1 MATEFA
7 MDEADQR
14 AALEALMVRDGIGF
28 AELSRVIGRN
38 PAYLQQYVRRG
49 SPRSLAEGD
58 RQRLAA
64 FFGVPEAR
72 LGGPEASGLVEIAR
86 LDIGASA
93 GPGRIADAEAA
104 RRPGELS
111 PALLRQLG
119 VRPQAASMI
128 RVEGD
133 SMEPL
138 LADGDEILV
147 DRDRHEVRGRGGI
160 FVIRIDGAL
169 MVKRVRPNLGGVEIV
184 SENPAYPPRH
194 CKAGDVEVIG
204 RVAWMSRSLV

>member
-1 MATEFA
+1 
-7 MDEADQR
+7 MDEAGRR
-14 AALEALMVRDGIGF
+14 AALEALMAEHGIGF
-28 AELSRVIGRN
+28 AELSRVIARN

-49 SPRSLAEGD
+49 TPRTLAEND

-72 LGGPEASGLVEIAR
+72 LGGPEAPGLVEIAR

-93 GPGRIADAEAA
+93 GPGRLTDAEAA

-147 DRDRHEVRGRGGI
+147 DRDRRDVRARSGI
-160 FVIRIDGAL
+160 FVIRVDGAL
-169 MVKRVRPNLGGVEIV
+169 MVKRLRPALGGLDVI
-184 SENPAYPPRH
+184 SENPAYPARLCRH
-194 CKAGDVEVIG
+194 GDIEVIG

>member
-1 MATEFA
+1 

-14 AALEALMVRDGIGF
+14 AALEALMAEQGIGF

-49 SPRSLAEGD
+49 SPRTLAEGD

-64 FFGVPEAR
+64 FFGVPDAQ
-72 LGGPEASGLVEIAR
+72 LGGPPASGLVEIAR
-86 LDIGASA
+86 LDVGASA
-93 GPGRIADAEAA
+93 GPGRLTDAEAA

-119 VRPQAASMI
+119 VRPEAASMI

-138 LADGDEILV
+138 LFDGDEILV
-147 DRDRHEVRGRGGI
+147 DRDRAQLRGRGGI
-160 FVIRIDGAL
+160 FVIRIEGAL
-169 MVKRVRPNLGGVEIV
+169 MVKRLRPVLGGGLDVV

-194 CKAGDVEVIG
+194 CKGHEVEVIG

>member
-1 MATEFA
+1 

-14 AALEALMVRDGIGF
+14 AALEALMAQHGIGF

-49 SPRSLAEGD
+49 SPRTLAEGD
-58 RQRLAA
+58 RHRLAA
-64 FFGVPEAR
+64 FFGVPDAQ
-72 LGGPEASGLVEIAR
+72 LGGPHASGLIEIAR
-86 LDIGASA
+86 LDVGASA
-93 GPGRIADAEAA
+93 GPGRLPDAEAV

-119 VRPQAASMI
+119 VRPEAASMI

-138 LADGDEILV
+138 LSNGDEILV
-147 DRDRHEVRGRGGI
+147 DRDRAEVRARGGI
-160 FVIRIDGAL
+160 FVIRVDGAL
-169 MVKRVRPNLGGVEIV
+169 MVKRLRPALGGGVDVV

-194 CKAGDVEVIG
+194 CKPGDVEVIG
-204 RVAWMSRSLV
+204 RVTWMSRSLV

>member
-1 MATEFA
+1 
-7 MDEADQR
+7 MDEAGRR
-14 AALEALMVRDGIGF
+14 AALEGLMAEHGIGF

-49 SPRSLAEGD
+49 SPRMLAEND
-58 RQRLAA
+58 RHRLAA
-64 FFGVPEAR
+64 FFGVPDAR
-72 LGGPEASGLVEIAR
+72 LGGPEAPGLVEIAR

-93 GPGRIADAEAA
+93 GPGRLTDAEAA

-147 DRDRHEVRGRGGI
+147 DRDRRDVRARSGI
-160 FVIRIDGAL
+160 FVIRVDGAL
-169 MVKRVRPNLGGVEIV
+169 MVKRLRPALGGLDVI
-184 SENPAYPPRH
+184 SENPAYPLRFCRH
-194 CKAGDVEVIG
+194 GEAEVIG